1 MTKDWQHDFSL
12 PVVSRKLNGFKM
24 TRWLN
29 GVELSLSLISIS
41 QNSDEIIK

>member
-24 TRWLN
+24 TRSEWL
-29 GVELSLSLISIS
+29 GRKMVEWRRIVVLMT
-41 QNSDEIIK
+41 